1 MKDMNPTGSF
11 LPGEELS
18 GTTKKP
24 NTCRDKHDKVKQ
36 NICGP
41 VSQRWGETILQNF
54 PCTEMVQEEKKKTA
68 RTHMQGVWNIM

>member
-1 MKDMNPTGSF
+1 MLVHKICSIRQYMKDMNPTGSF

-41 VSQRWGETILQNF
+41 VSQR
-54 PCTEMVQEEKKKTA
+54 
-68 RTHMQGVWNIM
+68 